1 MDEGIKEVITATI
14 KELHADSSVQL
25 HKPTTLSGWLG
36 VITTVGIIVGFMW
49 TSIVY
54 LSKISDHHNLPYHTG
69 AEELVAELKPII
81 ELHATSEDLHKGEA
95 ELELQIIKATRP
107 IETKVNQIGMDV
119 QRIQTNVDILLE
131 DSRRRN
137 NN

>member
-1 MDEGIKEVITATI
+1 MDQDIKDVITATI
-14 KELHADSSVQL
+14 KELHADKSVQL
-25 HKPTTLSGWLG
+25 RKPTTLGGWFSI
-36 VITTVGIIVGFMW
+36 ITAGAVIVGFMW
-49 TSIVY
+49 TSIVF
-54 LSKISDHHNLPYHTG
+54 LNKISEHHTLPYHSG
-69 AEELVAELKPII
+69 SEELVAELKPII
-81 ELHATSEDLHKGEA
+81 EAHASSEELHKGEA

-137 NN
+137 Q

>member
-1 MDEGIKEVITATI
+1 MDNDIKEVITATI
-14 KELHADSSVQL
+14 KELQQDASIQL
-25 HKPTTLSGWLG
+25 RKPTTLSGWLG
-36 VITTVGIIVGFMW
+36 VLTTIGIVVGFMW
-49 TSIVY
+49 TSVVY
-54 LSKISDHHNLPYHTG
+54 LNKISDHHNLPYHSG
-69 AEELVAELKPII
+69 SEELVAELKPII
-81 ELHATSEDLHKGEA
+81 EAHASSEELHKGEA

-137 NN
+137 Q

>member
-1 MDEGIKEVITATI
+1 MDSDIKEVITATI
-14 KELHADSSVQL
+14 KELHADKSVQL
-25 HKPTTLSGWLG
+25 RKPTTLSGWLG
-36 VITTVGIIVGFMW
+36 IITTLAIMVGFMW

-54 LSKISDHHNLPYHTG
+54 LNNISEHHKLPYHSG
-69 AEELVAELKPII
+69 SEELVAELKPLI
-81 ELHATSEDLHKGEA
+81 EAHATSEDLHKGEA

-107 IETKVNQIGMDV
+107 IEAKVNQIGMDV

-137 NN
+137 K